1 MLSLPIINTQSTAET
16 RPAFVHEMR
25 RAGVDR
31 VFIFCD
37 NPFGDEKQ
45 LGFLM
50 NLLAENL
57 EYYKNEGFD
66 TGVWIGGL
74 GHGGTLAHAK
84 ELAAQNYT
92 LLVGLESGGSST
104 E

>member
-31 VFIFCD
+31 VFVFCD

-45 LGFLM
+45 LDFLM
-50 NLLAENL
+50 DLLAENL
-57 EYYKNEGFD
+57 EYYKNEGFE

-74 GHGGTLAHAK
+74 GHGGALAH
-84 ELAAQNYT
+84 
-92 LLVGLESGGSST
+92 
-104 E
+104 